1 MLDQSR
7 YVDLLKTDVESQP
20 SSNALVRE
28 AQLLWKGVSSAPDYV
43 LSSLDKENRAHTI
56 QTALMSASVTLAFT
70 ALKRSPSLSWT
81 VGRVAVPA
89 LAVPALSDISARA
102 GNMREAMADT
112 WNSDR
117 NWKQNVETSKENIG
131 RFTADF
137 AISAVASGFAEAA
150 GRSYFGLKTPPGTNK
165 LPELNREGILANWK
179 RHMDGEV
186 VPYKMYSPEGGGI
199 RQVDLFVPKNAQ
211 LAGEAAAGKGAGTGL
226 LIAQDGLKLDFGKLK
241 NLEIPD
247 AGMIHLRGDKTLDFV
262 AAYTHPQRF
271 RVVPGVNLAAWRHES
286 GLIKE
291 GGWFAPKAGN
301 IDLAYIT
308 DVEKSLTSLFK
319 TNRTVLGGYSS
330 GAILNNEVAAKLGPE
345 RVKGVISVASTVT
358 GMEPAAVAGQ
368 FRLIVRDHGDPT
380 LLQQGGAGGKAK
392 HLASLGHKNVMLSRP
407 ENQLNYA
414 LNPYQGQSIIS
425 RQFDHAQMAS
435 IEQFALKDGT
445 PLVVQIKT
453 NNNKHAFMVQ
463 DREVV
468 APRSIAPVPQH
479 VQDHLDLNVLVRD
492 IVNGNLQKFRVPA
505 S

>member
-1 MLDQSR
+1 VLDR
-7 YVDLLKTDVESQP
+7 NRDADLLTADVQSQP

-43 LSSLDKENRAHTI
+43 LSSFDKENRAHTI
-56 QTALMSASVTLAFT
+56 QTALMSAGVTLALT
-70 ALKRSPSLSWT
+70 CLKRSPSLSWT
-81 VGRVAVPA
+81 VGRIAAPA
-89 LAVPALSDISARA
+89 LAVPALNDISARVS
-102 GNMREAMADT
+102 NMSGAMSDT

-117 NWKQNVETSKENIG
+117 NWKQNVEISKETLG

-165 LPELNREGILANWK
+165 LPELNRESILSNWQ

-199 RQVDLFVPKNAQ
+199 RQVDLFVPKNAK
-211 LAGEAAAGKGAGTGL
+211 LAGEGVSAKGAGSGL

-241 NLEIPD
+241 NLELPD
-247 AGMIHLRGDKTLDFV
+247 AGLINLRADKSLDFV

-271 RVVPGVNLAAWRHES
+271 RVIPGVNLSAWRHES

-301 IDLAYIT
+301 IDTAYLL
-308 DVEKSLTSLFK
+308 DLEKSLTSLFK
-319 TNRTVLGGYSS
+319 TDRTVLAGYSS
-330 GAILNNEVAAKLGPE
+330 GAIISNEVAAKLGPS
-345 RVKGVISVASTVT
+345 RIQGVVSVASTVT

-368 FRLIVRDHGDPT
+368 FRLFVRDHGDPT

-392 HLASLGHKNVMLSRP
+392 HLASLGHKAVLQSKP
-407 ENQLNYA
+407 ENQVAYA
-414 LNPYQGQSIIS
+414 LSPYQGQPMIS
-425 RQFDHAQMAS
+425 RSFDYAPTGTS
-435 IEQFALKDGT
+435 IQHIALADGT
-445 PLVVQIKT
+445 PLVAQIKT
-453 NNNKHAFMVQ
+453 TNNKHAWAVK
-463 DREVV
+463 DPDAV
-468 APRSIAPVPQH
+468 AARSASPVPSH
-479 VQDHLDLNVLVRD
+479 IEDHLDLNALVKD
-492 IVNGNLQKFRVPA
+492 IVNGNLQKFRVP